1 MRLALAGRVAIGPA
15 EVVRNRGG
23 EGSVA
28 PIASKKDRQTVTPD
42 GVSVA
47 PLIDGVVIQRVPPQE
62 DERGEVVEIWN
73 RTWPG
78 LDFPVVHVYQV
89 STRPGQVRAWTMHL
103 RQDDRLFVSRGR
115 LRFGLYDDREDSPT
129 RGMLSVFTLSD
140 HQRAMVRIPS
150 GVWHG
155 VQNVGEVDGVFIN
168 LPSRPYHYEDPDKF
182 RLPLTNDLIPFD
194 FGDGR
199 GR

>member
-1 MRLALAGRVAIGPA
+1 MTH
-15 EVVRNRGG
+15 
-23 EGSVA
+23 
-28 PIASKKDRQTVTPD
+28 IASKKDRQTVTPD
-42 GVSVA
+42 GVSVS

-78 LDFPVVHVYQV
+78 LDDSVVHVYQV
-89 STRPGQVRAWTMHL
+89 STRPGQVRAWTMHK
-103 RQDDRLFVSRGR
+103 RQDDRLYVSRGR
-115 LRFGLYDDREDSPT
+115 LRFGLYDGREDSPT

-140 HQRAMVRIPS
+140 HQRAMVRIPC

-168 LPSRPYHYEDPDKF
+168 LPTRPYYYEDPDKY

-199 GR
+199 ER